1 MISFLE
7 WHFHLTMATTSKQ
20 VNFDLRYVESLL
32 IDESNIQSSVYAAG
46 RELLQ
51 NYSKIPENEIA
62 SHVVD
67 VVCLQSTPMFAIVM
81 LGGE

>member
-1 MISFLE
+1 
-7 WHFHLTMATTSKQ
+7 MATTSKQ

>member
-1 MISFLE
+1 VALPSNHGH
-7 WHFHLTMATTSKQ
+7 HFETS
-20 VNFDLRYVESLL
+20 NFDLRYVESLL